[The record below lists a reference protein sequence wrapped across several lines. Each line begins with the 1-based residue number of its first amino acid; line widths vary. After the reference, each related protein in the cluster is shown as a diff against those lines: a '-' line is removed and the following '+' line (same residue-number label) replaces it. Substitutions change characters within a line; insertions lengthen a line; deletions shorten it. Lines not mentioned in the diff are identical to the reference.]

1 MKMLDLS
8 KYIEPQLISKR
19 FLITLV
25 ILHAWLTTPLVSNEV
40 ILMIIAFYFGS
51 HVKNKEDV
59 KQWPKPLYI
68 RNPILIFMASISI
81 KPVKKGFVAT
91 NHDMNVNA
99 FGVTKEDA
107 FRNLESNIMYFIMG
121 VKNV

>member
-1 MKMLDLS
+1 MKMPDLS

-51 HVKNKEDV
+51 HIKNKEDV
-59 KQWPKPLYI
+59 KQ
-68 RNPILIFMASISI
+68 
-81 KPVKKGFVAT
+81 
-91 NHDMNVNA
+91 
-99 FGVTKEDA
+99 
-107 FRNLESNIMYFIMG
+107 
-121 VKNV
+121 